1 MASTIGILKNVSVP
15 VRRILPTVSIP
26 YLGYIIVILAVN
38 AALALFIFLMKERIP
53 PTVPLF
59 YGRPRGV
66 EQLAPQLF
74 LLLPPGLSIVVT
86 LLNVVIMAITSDK
99 FIKKVLI
106 GIAFAATLLSAITVI
121 KIILLVGS
129 I

>member
-1 MASTIGILKNVSVP
+1 MASTIGVLVK
-15 VRRILPTVSIP
+15 RILPTVVIP
-26 YLGYIIVILAVN
+26 YLNYVGVILAVN
-38 AALALFIFLMKERIP
+38 VILAVTIMLIRDRIP

-66 EQLAPQLF
+66 EQLAPQIF
-74 LLLPPGLSIVVT
+74 LLIPPGLSILVT
-86 LLNVVIMAITSDK
+86 ILNTIMMAITEDK

-106 GIAFAATLLSAITVI
+106 GIAFAATLLSTITVS